1 MQIVDLDFRLPEI
14 DNQKST
20 IYNSLMGGLIQPS
33 PVSTEEREST
43 WRPVLIGVAIV
54 VVVVGVIVLAMREEP
69 RPRTGPP
76 PYAAK
81 LQISDLKMSA
91 AESFVGATV
100 SYLDGIVSNTGDKTL
115 THAVVR
121 VVFKDDM
128 GEVVGDELL
137 PLHILKTT
145 GPYPDAVDLSA
156 SPLSP
161 GQRKPFRLT
170 LESISAQWNHQF
182 PEMRVVEVTTK

>member
-1 MQIVDLDFRLPEI
+1 
-14 DNQKST
+14 
-20 IYNSLMGGLIQPS
+20 MGGLIQPS
-33 PVSTEEREST
+33 PVSTEERSST

-54 VVVVGVIVLAMREEP
+54 VVVVGVIVFAMRETP
-69 RPRTGPP
+69 KARTGPP
-76 PYAAK
+76 PYASELK
-81 LQISDLKMSA
+81 ISDLKMSA

-100 SYLDGIVSNTGDKTL
+100 SYLDGTVTNTGDKTV

-121 VVFKDDM
+121 VIFKDDM
-128 GEVVGDELL
+128 GQIVGDELL

-145 GPYPDAVDLSA
+145 GPYPDAADLIA

-161 GQRKPFRLT
+161 GQSKPFRLT

-182 PEMRVVEVTTK
+182 PEIQVVDVTTK

>member
-43 WRPVLIGVAIV
+43 WRPVLIGVASV